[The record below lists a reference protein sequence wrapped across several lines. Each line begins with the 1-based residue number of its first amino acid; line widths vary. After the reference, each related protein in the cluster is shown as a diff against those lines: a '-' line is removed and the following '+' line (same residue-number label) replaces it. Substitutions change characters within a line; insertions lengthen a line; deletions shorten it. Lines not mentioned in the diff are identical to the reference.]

1 MSKHATTNREE
12 LLAISSVNA
21 PISRRSVMRALFA
34 AAAAGVLFG
43 LPQQAGAAQAT
54 KETTDALAAAQAQF
68 DQVQSQL
75 DDLSNQYASLSEEQ
89 DKTIGK
95 IEDVQTKID
104 EAQKQIDAKQ
114 AELEQKQEQLSLRVS
129 DTYKGGTGDGLALVL
144 SSTSFEELINN
155 VYYANKIN
163 ARDREAIQE
172 VRQIQDELKTQ
183 KADLETQKADLE
195 KLKAKQASQLEQMK
209 AKQEEVSDLL
219 NGLSD
224 EVKQLM
230 AKRDE
235 ELLASAKAEEAAAA
249 AAEAAKKAQQQP
261 SGGGSS
267 SGGASSVTPGT
278 GQQSAGA
285 NAQQRVV
292 NSCHA
297 VPSPGYGLCAAWVSY
312 VFSNAGLGAVWGNAC
327 DMYNSWCTSSNKSA
341 LKVGMIIAVSTHSR
355 TSAGRIYGH
364 VGIYVGNNT
373 VMDNIGYIRSI
384 NVDSWISYFGT
395 TVTPRWGWA
404 NGLVLG

>member
-114 AELEQKQEQLSLRVS
+114 AELEQKQEQLSSRVS

-261 SGGGSS
+261 

>member
-1 MSKHATTNREE
+1 M
-12 LLAISSVNA
+12 
-21 PISRRSVMRALFA
+21 
-34 AAAAGVLFG
+34 
-43 LPQQAGAAQAT
+43 
-54 KETTDALAAAQAQF
+54 
-68 DQVQSQL
+68 
-75 DDLSNQYASLSEEQ
+75 
-89 DKTIGK
+89 
-95 IEDVQTKID
+95 
-104 EAQKQIDAKQ
+104 
-114 AELEQKQEQLSLRVS
+114 
-129 DTYKGGTGDGLALVL
+129 
-144 SSTSFEELINN
+144 
-155 VYYANKIN
+155 
-163 ARDREAIQE
+163 
-172 VRQIQDELKTQ
+172 
-183 KADLETQKADLE
+183 
-195 KLKAKQASQLEQMK
+195 
-209 AKQEEVSDLL
+209 
-219 NGLSD
+219 
-224 EVKQLM
+224 
-230 AKRDE
+230 
-235 ELLASAKAEEAAAA
+235 
-249 AAEAAKKAQQQP
+249 
-261 SGGGSS
+261 
-267 SGGASSVTPGT
+267 TPGT

-341 LKVGMIIAVSTHSR
+341 LKVGMIISVSTHSR